1 MKKSKKCYVFE
12 KIQHIKC
19 VRSFPRGSGDES
31 DNGNRHTIF
40 TYFSPHLRGRIN
52 SSGRLLSAALFFL
65 LTKIQHIKND
75 KKVFLDFIQNHQK
88 KNRKIKKEPTKTGGK
103 K

>member
-52 SSGRLLSAALFFL
+52 SSGRLLSAALFFFSP
-65 LTKIQHIKND
+65 KIQHIKND
-75 KKVFLDFIQNHQK
+75 KKNKQRQEA
-88 KNRKIKKEPTKTGGK
+88 KNE
-103 K
+103 